1 MRNTGRELSLEEIR
15 KGQAEIAFEM
25 GKSGLAPNEQVSLE
39 QASIHLR
46 NLERMLVA
54 SIGKELVADLKNE
67 TLALH
72 ALTEEINR
80 TSQRLSKLSKIL
92 SDVVKITGQLI
103 DILVLV
109 K

>member
-1 MRNTGRELSLEEIR
+1 MRNTGKELSLEEIR

-25 GKSGLAPNEQVSLE
+25 GKSGLTPNEQMSLE

-46 NLERMLVA
+46 NLERILMA
-54 SIGKELVADLKNE
+54 SVEKELVADLKNE

-72 ALTEEINR
+72 ALTEEMDQ
-80 TSQRLSKLSKIL
+80 TSQRLSKLNKIL
-92 SDVVKITGQLI
+92 GEVVRITGQLI